1 MPGGSS
7 SRLQSSNI
15 TPRVMNAHAEETYV
29 DNPYS
34 FGELNTA
41 DDLALLNKYCASQS
55 YINGPHPSR
64 DDYILF
70 CKLTTSPVPASYP
83 HAARWYRHI
92 GHFADATVRQWPKGK
107 LNVALPTASDKAAP
121 KATDEDDIDLFGD
134 DAEEVAEQAKKLS
147 EARSSKKEEVVEK
160 KKKQVINKSSLV
172 IEVKPNSVEVDLDD
186 LNKRVK
192 NISIEGVTWGEAYKK
207 VPLAYGLY
215 KLQVSCTII
224 DDLVETDTITE
235 AIEVL
240 GLSEE
245 NAQKYREQRDTGDSD
260 DEEEE
265 DESRLVQSAE
275 IVSFN
280 KL

>member
-1 MPGGSS
+1 MGS
-7 SRLQSSNI
+7 
-15 TPRVMNAHAEETYV
+15 
-29 DNPYS
+29 PYP
-34 FGELNTA
+34 FGEIKTA
-41 DDLALLNKYCASQS
+41 DDLAALNKYCATQS
-55 YINGPHPSR
+55 YMNGPHPSR
-64 DDYILF
+64 DDFLLF
-70 CKLTTSPVPASYP
+70 NKLASSPVAASYP

-92 GHFADATVRQWPKGK
+92 EHFPNATVRQWPKGK
-107 LNVALPTASDKAAP
+107 LNVTLPTAARKAAVAPVVTPSAPVP
-121 KATDEDDIDLFGD
+121 KAATTAAAEDIDLFGD

-147 EARSSKKEEVVEK
+147 AARSAKKAEEVIPK
-160 KKKQVINKSSLV
+160 KTKKVINKSSLV
-172 IEVKPNSVEVDLDD
+172 IEIKPNSVEIDLDD
-186 LNKRVK
+186 LNTKVK
-192 NISIEGVTWGEAYKK
+192 TISMEGVTWGEAYKK

-215 KLQVSCTII
+215 KLQVSCSII
-224 DDLVETDTITE
+224 DDLVDTDSITE

-245 NAQKYREQRDTGDSD
+245 NAQKYRDQRDTGDSD